1 MRCGIRDVQWTWSLG
16 LKRESRVETA
26 TYMSLDGNFNSCPL
40 YALPSWECLSYTRP
54 WQVKL
59 SRSTNAPLTGNGAAS
74 RPRH

>member
-40 YALPSWECLSYTRP
+40 DALLTRTDLLPSWECLSNTDRYDEALT
-54 WQVKL
+54 QL
-59 SRSTNAPLTGNGAAS
+59 SN
-74 RPRH
+74 